1 MRRAWRNPEGGQALA
16 EYAIIVAA
24 IAVGCLFALL
34 ILRSG
39 IDAVFGSTARPTQ
52 PTPAPPPRSTTP
64 VLTYPTTIQECE
76 NGGWADFPD
85 FESEAECKEY
95 VERLTP

>member
-1 MRRAWRNPEGGQALA
+1 VRQAERNPEGGQALA

-39 IDAVFGSTARPTQ
+39 IDAVFGSAANPTGPTPVQ
-52 PTPAPPPRSTTP
+52 APRTTTPAP
-64 VLTYPTTIQECE
+64 TYPTTIEECE
-76 NGGWADFPD
+76 DGGWTDFQQ
-85 FESEAECKEY
+85 FESEAECSEY
-95 VERLTP
+95 VEGLTP

>member
-1 MRRAWRNPEGGQALA
+1 LRQAKRNPEAGQALA
-16 EYAIIVAA
+16 EYAIIVAG

-39 IDAVFGSTARPTQ
+39 IDAVFGSTANPTQ
-52 PTPAPPPRSTTP
+52 PTPVPAPRTTTP
-64 VLTYPTTIQECE
+64 ALTYPTTIEECE
-76 NGGWADFPD
+76 DGGWANFPD

-95 VERLTP
+95 VESLTP